1 MGFAHSLSES
11 RRGRMSWLGRLGVL
25 GGVVLLV
32 AACGGGGGS
41 TGSSGTKIY
50 RIAFFAASS
59 QNGFNAAVYQGAA
72 DEAQKLG
79 NLPTQIF
86 DGKFDATTQTNQ
98 VETIAAA
105 KNFEGAIIVAND
117 TVGIAPAV
125 SKAIAAGIKM
135 CTALFPLGPDLTK
148 LEPQVN
154 GLTCTVANPPAV
166 GAKAQA
172 DEVVKFCQDKTPCR
186 VVEIIGQL
194 QFPFD
199 KFRYDTWNADFKDHA
214 NIQIVATGQ
223 GSYDRNASLKVM
235 TDILQAHPQIDV
247 LLSNADQH
255 VEGAQ
260 IALKSHGYDLKSL
273 VGANKLFISGGGA
286 TQEAVQAIRNGE
298 WNNTLAYYP
307 YTMGKLAMDQLA
319 NALEGKSY
327 QQVVNM
333 DTAASLPPIL
343 TKAVLDAHA
352 DFKGEWSG

>member
-1 MGFAHSLSES
+1 MN
-11 RRGRMSWLGRLGVL
+11 WLRRLGML
-25 GGVVLLV
+25 GAVVLLA
-32 AACGGGGGS
+32 AACGGGGAT
-41 TGSSGTKIY
+41 TGSSGPKIY
-50 RIAFFAASS
+50 PIAFFAASS

-79 NLPTQIF
+79 NFPTQIF
-86 DGKFDATTQTNQ
+86 DGKFDATAQTNQ

-105 KNFEGAIIVAND
+105 KNFAGGIIVAND
-117 TVGIAPAV
+117 TVGIAPSVA
-125 SKAIAAGIKM
+125 KAITAGMKM

-148 LEPQVN
+148 LEPQVS
-154 GLTCTVANPPAV
+154 GLTCTVANPPSV

-172 DEVVKFCQDKTPCR
+172 DEVVKFCQDKNPCR
-186 VVEIIGQL
+186 VVELIGQL

-199 KFRYDTWNADFKDHA
+199 KLRYDTWNADFKDHA
-214 NIQIVATGQ
+214 NIQLLATGQ
-223 GSYDRNASLKVM
+223 GSYDAGTSLKAM

-260 IALKSHGYDLKSL
+260 IALKSHGYDLKAL

-286 TQEAVQAIRNGE
+286 DIQAVQAIRNGE

-319 NALEGKSY
+319 NALQGKSF

-333 DTAASLPPIL
+333 DTAATLPPIL
-343 TKAVLDAHA
+343 TKAVLDANA